1 MLKLREKWLWALC
14 LAILVHIG
22 VFYFFYLNINK
33 ETSTQLTSSSAH
45 TVKTSAAKALNNDS
59 PPITRKTYLPTLSET
74 TTPNNLDNDP
84 KDTKQITHKNTMAP
98 SNEAKTISSL
108 DSKKN
113 SPTPYKTPAI
123 LPKERIQES
132 DTLKY
137 PANETTVSLAA
148 NNIDSIED
156 MRNRAGLLNIDIPT
170 EKNAI
175 NTDKNYL
182 SVKSEAEEINHQLSS
197 AINEVKKRNQQKI
210 DEMEQLKNDFD
221 NEDHQAIT
229 Q

>member
-22 VFYFFYLNINK
+22 IFYFFYLNINK

-45 TVKTSAAKALNNDS
+45 TVKPSAAKALKHDS
-59 PPITRKTYLPTLSET
+59 PPITNKAHLPTISET
-74 TTPNNLDNDP
+74 ITPNNLDNDP
-84 KDTKQITHKNTMAP
+84 KDTKPITHKNTMAP

-113 SPTPYKTPAI
+113 SPTPSKTPAI
-123 LPKERIQES
+123 LPKERIQKS

-137 PANETTVSLAA
+137 QANETTVSLAA